1 VPVQIQNTSLSATL
15 TLLDLTNQAPVQG
28 TYHIQV
34 AATNTSAVSS
44 ITLFST
50 GGPLSTASNVST
62 NIFQVNGTNFGVGL
76 HPFYALIVTT
86 NGLQYRTQT
95 QSVQFTP

>member
-1 VPVQIQNTSLSATL
+1 IQNTSLSATL

-28 TYHIQV
+28 TYHIRV
-34 AATNTSAVSS
+34 AANTNDVSS

-62 NIFQVNGTNFGVGL
+62 NIFQVNGTNLWVGL
-76 HPFYALIVTT
+76 HPFYATVVTAD
-86 NGLQYRTQT
+86 GLRYRTQT
-95 QSVQFTP
+95 QWVQFTP